1 MTDIYELASQY
12 RALVLAD
19 ADEDLTDLLDSLEG
33 DIEDRVD
40 ALAAVAR
47 TIEAHAKAAKAE
59 IARMQDRARALE
71 NRAKRVR
78 RHMLGV
84 LQVSGLRRV
93 KSPRFTVSLSAGRS
107 RVVVDDVA
115 RLPAWAV
122 DERVVREARKD
133 AIARALK
140 AAREDGEVAEG
151 VLLDHR
157 GEPDIPGVHVEH
169 GDETLTIR

>member
-1 MTDIYELASQY
+1 MTDIYELAAEY
-12 RALVLAD
+12 RALLHAD
-19 ADEDLTDLLDSLEG
+19 TDEDLTELLDAIEG

-40 ALAAVAR
+40 SLAAVAR
-47 TIEAHAKAAKAE
+47 TIEAHAKAAKTE
-59 IARMQDRARALE
+59 IARMQDRAKALE
-71 NRAKRVR
+71 SRAKRVR
-78 RHMLGV
+78 RYALGV

-93 KSPRFTVSLSAGRS
+93 KSHRFTISLSAGRS
-107 RVVVDDVA
+107 RVVIDDVT

-133 AIARALK
+133 VIARALK

-151 VLLDHR
+151 MLLDHR
-157 GEPDIPGVHVEH
+157 GEPDIPGVHVER